1 MDRVRFG
8 RALGVGARQAVK
20 SLTEAVDAATSA
32 APQTK
37 RVPVAER
44 VQAVRRQAVTQQ
56 VKRVGGSAWKPLK
69 KFSSVLWLQVTGTF
83 FAVIAAYLSQG
94 LWAHRGEFKPGSGEG
109 RMYGLHLAAFVVFA
123 YFAVSNFVRA
133 WRRDR
138 R

>member
-8 RALGVGARQAVK
+8 RALGAGARHAVK

-32 APQTK
+32 NPQAKQPPVVQRIQALPYVAK
-37 RVPVAER
+37 RSGASV
-44 VQAVRRQAVTQQ
+44 
-56 VKRVGGSAWKPLK
+56 WKPLK
-69 KFSSVLWLQVTGTF
+69 KFSGVLWLEVTGTF
-83 FAVIAAYLSQG
+83 FTLIAAYLSQG
-94 LWAHRGEFKPGSGEG
+94 LWAHRSELRPGSAET
-109 RMYGLHLAAFVVFA
+109 RTYALHLAAFLAFA

>member
-20 SLTEAVDAATSA
+20 SLTEAVDAATA
-32 APQTK
+32 ANPQAK
-37 RVPVAER
+37 RAPVAER
-44 VQAVRRQAVTQQ
+44 VQVAQRQA
-56 VKRVGGSAWKPLK
+56 KRAGGSVWKPLK
-69 KFSSVLWLQVTGTF
+69 KFSSVLWLEVTGTF
-83 FAVIAAYLSQG
+83 FALIAAYLSQG
-94 LWAHRGEFKPGSGEG
+94 LWAHRGELKGGSGEA
-109 RMYGLHLAAFVVFA
+109 RTYALHLAAFAVFA